1 MIDFSGERFVPTE
14 SGELHYKHIHR
25 YAWVATLC
33 QGKDVLDIACGEGY
47 GSALLADSAKSVVG
61 VDISEAAVAHA
72 RGTYAKPNLQYQVG
86 SAAAIPMPDACV
98 DIAVSFETVEHLT
111 QQTGMLSDLRR
122 VLKPNGLLIISSP
135 NKKVYSDDRNYVN
148 EFHVKELYFDEFD
161 ALLKTQF
168 PAVKYLGQR
177 FALGSMLLPLEGH
190 EARYD
195 ALKLGDNGTAC
206 ETMAPTEIMY
216 FVAICAANAA
226 LLPSVQ
232 SSLFIE
238 EKVDLYAE
246 SQKMLRWA
254 SSLDKE
260 YKERTAWAMRLNEEI
275 AALRQR
281 HAELEQTLLWRISAP
296 LCKAERELRARAL
309 RFAAKLK
316 PAILRLGRS
325 AYFRLP
331 IPRRVKDLILAV
343 LYRIAGPFFGGLVH
357 YEVWRRR
364 RGRKLV
370 PRGKGPVP
378 AAKFAEVLG
387 TLGFPV
393 VKQPEVSIVVP
404 TYGNLEHTLSCVRS
418 IAENLPSV
426 AVEVLVVEDA
436 SGDTAIHQLAKVPG
450 LRFIAHT
457 KNLGFLRSCNEGVR
471 AAKGRYVYLLNN
483 DTEVTPG
490 WLDSMLEVFAHHQDC
505 GMVGSMLVYPDGRL
519 QEAGGI
525 LWKDGS
531 AWNYGRLDDPS
542 RCEYNYVKDVD
553 YCSGASLLISKE
565 LWNQLHGF
573 DEHFLPAYC
582 EDSDLAFRVRA
593 AGKRVMYQPLSVVIH
608 YEGISHGTDVG
619 SGVKAYQL
627 ENQKKLKAR
636 WADLLASEHFDNGVK
651 PFLARD
657 RSRQKKTIL
666 VIDHYVPQPDRD
678 AGSRTMWC
686 FLRVLL
692 GMKLNVKFWPANQWY
707 DPEYTQML
715 QQAGV
720 EVFYDNNHRDGFT
733 GWVKDFGDVIDY
745 VLLSRPQVAREHL
758 ADIRAHTK
766 AKVLFYGHDLHHVRM
781 RGEFERTQDAG
792 LQKQAQEMQRI
803 EEQVW
808 RDVDVIYYPSAAETE
823 IVTSELPNA
832 VARTMQPYYFE
843 PIAVAG
849 ESQRRRTSLMFVA
862 GFAHAPNV
870 DAAKWL
876 VEEIFPLVWA
886 RVPAATLA
894 LVGSNPT
901 DEVKALAGERI
912 RVTGYVSDEVLTGL
926 YADAGVAVVPLRFG
940 AGVKGKVVEALHHG
954 VPIVTTSIGAQG
966 LQGLESVAAICDSP
980 QEIADAIVRLM
991 KDTQAWMA
999 ASVSGVDYIQAN
1011 FSSRTMRDTFAQDI
1025 APVFAGNAA
1034 TKANKDLK

>member
-14 SGELHYKHIHR
+14 GGELHYEHMHR

-33 QGKDVLDIACGEGY
+33 QDKDVLDIACGEGY
-47 GSALLADSAKSVVG
+47 GSALLANSARSVMG
-61 VDISEAAVAHA
+61 VDISPAAVAHA
-72 RGTYAKPNLQYQVG
+72 QGAYTKPNLQYQVG

-111 QQTGMLSDLRR
+111 QQTEMLSELRR

-148 EFHVKELYFDEFD
+148 EFHVKELYFDEFE

-177 FALGSMLLPLEGH
+177 FAIGSMVLPLEGF
-190 EARYD
+190 EDQYK
-195 ALKLGDNGTAC
+195 ALKLSDNGVSC

-216 FVAICAANAA
+216 FVAICAANSA
-226 LLPSVQ
+226 LLPPLQTSFFV
-232 SSLFIE
+232 E
-238 EKVDLYAE
+238 EKIDLYAE

-260 YKERTAWAMRLNEEI
+260 FKERTAWAMLLNEEN
-275 AALRQR
+275 ASLRHRQ
-281 HAELEQTLLWRISAP
+281 AELERTFSWRIALRLSRAEDGLRARISA
-296 LCKAERELRARAL
+296 LAS
-309 RFAAKLK
+309 KLK
-316 PAILRLGRS
+316 SAILVWGRR
-325 AYFRLP
+325 AYHRLP
-331 IPRRVKDLILAV
+331 VPRRVKDLVVGAV
-343 LYRIAGPFFGGLVH
+343 YRIAGPLFEGVVH

-364 RGRKLV
+364 RGRTLV

-378 AAKFAEVLG
+378 AAKFEEVL
-387 TLGFPV
+387 TALSFPV
-393 VKQPEVSIVVP
+393 VKQPEVSIVIP

-418 IAENLPSV
+418 IAEHMPSA

-436 SGDTAIHQLAKVPG
+436 SGDMAIHQLAKVPG
-450 LRFIAHT
+450 LRFIAHP
-457 KNLGFLRSCNEGVR
+457 KNLGFLRSCNEAVR

-490 WLDSMLEVFAHHQDC
+490 WLDSMLEVFAHHPDC
-505 GMVGSMLVYPDGRL
+505 GMVGSKLVYPDGRL

-525 LWKDGS
+525 LWTDGS

-565 LWNQLHGF
+565 LWNRLHGF

-593 AGKRVMYQPLSVVIH
+593 AGKRVIYQPRSVVIH
-608 YEGISHGTDVG
+608 YEGVSHGTDVG
-619 SGVKAYQL
+619 AGVKAYQL
-627 ENQKKLKAR
+627 ENQKKLKKR
-636 WADLLASEHFDNGVK
+636 WADVLASEHSDNGVQ

-707 DPEYTQML
+707 DPEYTEML

-720 EVFYDNNHRDGFT
+720 EVFYDNDYRDGFT
-733 GWVKDFGDVIDY
+733 GWVRDFGDVIDY

-758 ADIRAHTK
+758 SDIRAYTK
-766 AKVLFYGHDLHHVRM
+766 AKVLYYGHDLHYARM
-781 RGEFERTQDAG
+781 HGEFERTKDAG
-792 LQKQAQEMQRI
+792 LLKQAQEMQRI

-808 RDVDVIYYPSAAETE
+808 RDVDVTYYPSAAETE
-823 IVTSELPNA
+823 A
-832 VARTMQPYYFE
+832 VASVAPDVVVRTMQPYYFE
-843 PIAVAG
+843 PVVVAD
-849 ESQRRRTSLMFVA
+849 ETQRRRTSLMFVA
-862 GFAHAPNV
+862 GFGHPPNV

-876 VEEIFPLVWA
+876 VEEIFPLVQV

-901 DEVKALAGERI
+901 NEVKALAGERV

-954 VPIVTTSIGAQG
+954 LPIVTTSIGAQG
-966 LQGLESVAAICDSP
+966 LPGLESVAAIYDSP
-980 QEIADAIVRLM
+980 QEIAAAIVRLM
-991 KDTQAWMA
+991 VDTRAWKT
-999 ASVSGVDYIQAN
+999 ASVSGIDYIQAN
-1011 FSSRTMRDTFAQDI
+1011 FSSRAIRDLFAQDI
-1025 APVFAGNAA
+1025 DPVLAA
-1034 TKANKDLK
+1034 NSGSVAIKEKK